1 MNLKEKLTQIQVKL
15 KAPKNLR
22 NTFGNYNYRNCESIL
37 EAVKPFLDEY
47 KVCLTVEDD
56 IQVVGDRFYVKS
68 VATLFDN
75 ESDEKIS
82 NIAFARE
89 SLDKKGM
96 DSSQV
101 TGATSSYAR
110 KYALNGLFLLDDTA
124 DADTNEYKTESDNR
138 AKKQIKEKTKEII
151 EDLKTPKTITQ
162 SEALTLEHMCEADS
176 INPDYINS
184 SYKVSNFMQLT
195 PEQYA
200 QVIKN
205 WEVVKSKPNAH
216 ISKDK

>member
-124 DADTNEYKTESDNR
+124 DADTDEYKTESDNR

-151 EDLKTPKTITQ
+151 DDLKAPKTITQ
-162 SEALTLEHMCEADS
+162 KEALTLEHMCEADS
-176 INPDYINS
+176 INPEYINS
-184 SYKVSNFMQLT
+184 SYKVSNFMELT

>member
-56 IQVVGDRFYVKS
+56 IKVVGDRFYVKS
-68 VATLFDN
+68 IATLFDN

-96 DSSQV
+96 DASQV

-110 KYALNGLFLLDDTA
+110 KYSLNGLFLLDDTA
-124 DADTNEYKTESDNR
+124 DTESTEFKTE
-138 AKKQIKEKTKEII
+138 AETKKKKQIKEESKEMMNDLTK
-151 EDLKTPKTITQ
+151 KKTISQ
-162 SEALTLEHMCEADS
+162 NEALTLEHMCEADS
-176 INPDYINS
+176 INPEYINS
-184 SYKVSNFMQLT
+184 SYKVSNFMELT

>member
-47 KVCLTVEDD
+47 KVCLKIDDD
-56 IQVVGDRFYVKS
+56 IQLVGERFYV
-68 VATLFDN
+68 VATATLFDN
-75 ESDEKIS
+75 ESDESIS
-82 NIAFARE
+82 NHAFSRE
-89 SLDKKGM
+89 QLEKKGM

-124 DADTNEYKTESDNR
+124 DTESEEYKKESEVKG
-138 AKKQIKEKTKEII
+138 KKQAKEKAKEIV
-151 EDLKTPKTITQ
+151 EDLTKKKTIQ
-162 SEALTLEHMCEADS
+162 PIDALNLEHMCEADS
-176 INPDYINS
+176 IKVDYLTS
-184 SYKVSNFMQLT
+184 SYKVSTLEELT

-200 QVIKN
+200 QILRN
-205 WEVVKSKPNAH
+205 WEVIKSKPNAH
-216 ISKDK
+216 ISTDK